1 MKLQK
6 ILYAAALSP
15 NSDHSF
21 RSAMEIAK
29 TFDAKLFI
37 LHVVE
42 ELSPGTLSMMQWFDD
57 GKITKKHYDD
67 FQKNGVEKI
76 QAAIQR
82 TCEGVFKDDPTCIQ
96 RIAGIQVVVGY
107 PADEILNKIDELGC
121 DALIMGTH
129 SKGVVTHTFLGSVAE
144 RVLRRN
150 RKPTIVI
157 PTL

>member
-1 MKLQK
+1 
-6 ILYAAALSP
+6 
-15 NSDHSF
+15 
-21 RSAMEIAK
+21 
-29 TFDAKLFI
+29 
-37 LHVVE
+37 
-42 ELSPGTLSMMQWFDD
+42 MMQWFDD

-82 TCEGVFKDDPTCIQ
+82 TCEGAFKDDPTCTQ

-107 PADEILNKIDELGC
+107 PADEILNKIEELGC